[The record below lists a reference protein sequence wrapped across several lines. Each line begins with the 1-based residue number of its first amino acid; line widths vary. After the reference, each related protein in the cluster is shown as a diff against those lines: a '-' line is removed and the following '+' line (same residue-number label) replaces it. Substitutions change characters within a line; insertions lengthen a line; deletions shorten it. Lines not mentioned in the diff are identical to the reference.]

1 MVHIGNDWDDLLK
14 EEFEKPYYRQLHDF
28 LKEEYRTHTVYPGMY
43 DIFNAL
49 KYTSFADTKV
59 VIIGQDPYHEPGQA
73 QGLCFSVNRGVPIPP
88 SLKNIYQELQDDI
101 GFSPVSHG
109 DLTSWAKQGILLLN
123 SVLTVRRGQA
133 NSHKGK
139 GWETFTDCIVS
150 HLDQKQTPVVF
161 LLWGAPARK
170 KAECI
175 RNPLH
180 VRLTAAHPSPLS
192 AYHGFFGCRHFSET
206 NRILAENGLKPIDWQ
221 LPE

>member
-150 HLDQKQTPVVF
+150 HLDQKQTP
-161 LLWGAPARK
+161 W
-170 KAECI
+170 
-175 RNPLH
+175 
-180 VRLTAAHPSPLS
+180 
-192 AYHGFFGCRHFSET
+192 
-206 NRILAENGLKPIDWQ
+206 
-221 LPE
+221 